1 MAPAVSADDP
11 ATRHRQLEVEY
22 TTTPQKG
29 HALSIE
35 ALLDTVICVFD
46 ECSSPSLRR
55 ERCIA
60 EFVESVKSVVN
71 RAKFLRLRKSDFE
84 VIRVIG
90 RGAFGEVAVV
100 RMIQSGEVFAMK
112 ILNKADMLQR
122 AETACFKE
130 ERDVLVHGDR
140 RWITSLHFAFQDE
153 KNLYLVMDYY
163 VGGDMLTLL
172 SKFDVHMPEDIVRF
186 YVAEMVL
193 AIDSVHKLGYVHR
206 DIKPDNVLLD
216 AAGHI
221 RLADFGSCLRVM
233 EDGCVS
239 SNVAVGTPDYISPEI
254 LCAMDDNRGHYGQEC
269 DWWSLGICMYEM
281 LYGSTPFYSESL
293 VETYGKIM
301 NHNDMLEFPDDMEFV
316 VSEPA
321 KDLMMKLICAREA
334 RFGRN
339 GLNDFKEHPFFN
351 GINWDEL
358 RTATPPYRPEVSSP
372 TDTSNFDPEFG
383 DDYTPAANAP
393 ALSTNFTGKH
403 LPFIGFTYT
412 HGSML
417 SDARSIA
424 DSLGGSAANGENS
437 ASLDSYE
444 RRMATMETEKAELL
458 RKFNEASSLLSSR
471 FPDGGGGGDGG
482 ANEREKEYEQMIAQL
497 KEEIQI
503 LKMRAEESSSAAA
516 AAAVKPKDLEE
527 LEKTLKEMKEK
538 NRQLILEKTELQ
550 RENEDVSDQL
560 NMKEKEVKEAIKH
573 RESAKL
579 DYEELNTELLEERSK
594 QRKAEKEAAE
604 KEKERAQLQCK
615 IDQLREEKR
624 TIENARM
631 AEIEKLAAELE
642 SEKRQREGMQAQQMA
657 AVEQSSEAARL
668 VEEIDRLNEKHS
680 EIVAQEEKKRK
691 QLVEHY
697 QSQLAELQA
706 QFDEKEGE
714 TGDLRQKYEEEREA
728 RCSEQEQLAMFE
740 RSVKTFEETKEQLT
754 SENEMLR
761 EEMNRL
767 QRDLN
772 SKEPQI
778 RQILNWV
785 NEGKETK
792 QIIQQLTN
800 KLTNEVESL
809 QAASNDKKSNV
820 VQAAASSWMQTR
832 ISRKEQVASR
842 EAQNHLAAEVRMK
855 AKLEADLSNT
865 KAALEECKAR
875 LEGREREIMALN
887 RDNKNLRDQ
896 LMGGIGSRGVD
907 VLEVDTGAFFNY
919 DHRPGQRD
927 SIAASSSDYEVSN
940 SSLLRAQLRNSPAI
954 SNSSLFSAQ
963 IYENMSRVPTSTP
976 TPSTASTMVAGTSA
990 GRGSPK
996 VLSSSLNSAF
1006 NGSAANGHSFSH
1018 VRLNAPTKCHH
1029 CTSILV
1035 GLDRQGLSCSKC
1047 QYACHVHC
1055 LQRISPQCPVPVEA
1069 RRPIGIDPD
1078 KGVGTAYE
1086 GLVKT
1091 PKPDGVKKGWRPTFV
1106 VVCDF
1111 KLYLYDCD
1119 VDKNGKAINI
1129 QPVIRQVLDMRD
1141 SNFSVSHVTDDDV
1154 IHANKTDLGKIFRVT
1169 TSQIESTTGAT
1180 TSQQQQL
1187 PQQSFHPSPYGTTGS
1202 SSSATRQYTLLMAE
1216 SPEERNKWIMALN
1229 ELKSLVKKTIQKK
1242 GRHLNKAAFVVKEVF
1257 DKSAI
1262 SQINI
1267 ATCAAVIDRTKMVM
1281 GFVEGGLYTVELDRE
1296 TLAAVGGEKEN
1307 KGRTVERVEYVEH
1320 EQLLVAL
1327 VGPAKERTI
1336 RLIPTA
1342 ALDGRE
1348 LKWIKVTESKGCHA
1362 FAVGTGPT
1370 GTTCLAVAVRKS
1382 VSIFE
1387 IVRDQKTRHRK
1398 VVDLAMPAFPQCLA
1412 WSAGAL
1418 AVGYPHGF
1426 RMWLM
1431 DTKNNQISL
1440 VNPEDQSLSFLG
1452 QHAYE
1457 AEMLI
1462 EIANEGDL
1470 EYLLVFSKLA
1480 VYVDR
1485 SGRRSRSDEIMFPA
1499 TARKEH
1505 GFAYAAPHLS
1515 VYSEYQIDIFN
1526 VRSAEWVQTVNLRLA
1541 LPLSSNGL
1549 LSLCMVNGCPYVV
1562 LSSDVLT
1569 DEDIVMIPSMHSLQR
1584 GGKKQPKRGFVVRA
1598 HTKEEQRAGDRRS
1611 ILPISGPSDFQ
1622 HLHHMGPG
1630 NATDLMRNMIDL
1642 SAPASSSANTSSS
1655 KLMPV
1660 MRSGSSVNSVRKDDP
1675 NTSRGV
1681 RPISSQSRSS
1691 DSSSLDRDGKMST
1704 SSDNSHYLEP
1714 NSRLNRT
1721 HDGN

>member
-1 MAPAVSADDP
+1 MPPAEDP
-11 ATRHRQLEVEY
+11 ATRHRQLEGDY
-22 TTTPQKG
+22 TGPPRKG
-29 HALSIE
+29 ETLSIE
-35 ALLDTVICVFD
+35 ALLDTVICMFD

-60 EFVESVKSVVN
+60 EFVESVRGVVN
-71 RAKFLRLRKSDFE
+71 RAKFLRLRKDDFE

-193 AIDSVHKLGYVHR
+193 AIDSVHQLGYVHR

-216 AAGHI
+216 GTGHI

-254 LCAMDDNRGHYGQEC
+254 LCAMEDNKGHYGQEC

-301 NHNDMLEFPDDMEFV
+301 NHNDMLEFPDDIDWV
-316 VSEPA
+316 VSDPA
-321 KDLMMKLICAREA
+321 KDLMMKLICAREI
-334 RFGRN
+334 RLGRS
-339 GLNDFKEHPFFN
+339 GLNDFKEHPFFV

-358 RTATPPYRPEVSSP
+358 RQATPPYRPEVSSP
-372 TDTSNFDPEFG
+372 TDTSNFDADIG
-383 DDYTPAANAP
+383 DDFTPASNAP
-393 ALSTNFTGKH
+393 AISTNFSGKH

-424 DSLGGSAANGENS
+424 DSLGNTAGNGES
-437 ASLDSYE
+437 SSSLESYE
-444 RRMATMETEKAELL
+444 RRMATMEQEKAELL

-471 FPDGGGGGDGG
+471 FPDGSSGDGV
-482 ANEREKEYEQMIAQL
+482 NEREKEYEQMIAQL
-497 KEEIQI
+497 KDEIQI
-503 LKMRAEESSSAAA
+503 LKMRQDDSSAAA
-516 AAAVKPKDLEE
+516 AAASAKPKDLEE
-527 LEKTLKEMKEK
+527 LEKSLKELKEK

-550 RENEDVSDQL
+550 RENEDLSDQM

-579 DYEELNTELLEERSK
+579 DYEELNTELIDERNK
-594 QRKAEKEAAE
+594 LRKAEKESAE
-604 KEKERAQLQCK
+604 KEKERAQLQIK

-624 TIENARM
+624 NIENVRM
-631 AEIEKLAAELE
+631 GEIEKLAAELE
-642 SEKRQREGMQAQQMA
+642 IEKRQREGMQAQQMA
-657 AVEQSSEAARL
+657 ASEQSGEAARL
-668 VEEIDRLNEKHS
+668 VEEIERLNEKHS

-706 QFDEKEGE
+706 QFDEKEAE
-714 TGDLRQKYEEEREA
+714 TRELRQKYEEEREA
-728 RCSEQEQLAMFE
+728 RCGEQEQLAMFE

-754 SENEMLR
+754 NENDLLR
-761 EEMNRL
+761 EEIHRL
-767 QRDLN
+767 QRELQ

-809 QAASNDKKSNV
+809 QAAAADKRNNTSTATSGWM
-820 VQAAASSWMQTR
+820 AAR
-832 ISRKEQVASR
+832 ISRKEQLLSR
-842 EAQNHLAAEVRMK
+842 EAQNNLAAEVRIK
-855 AKLEADLSNT
+855 SKLEGDLSQA

-875 LEGREREIMALN
+875 LEGKEREVMALN
-887 RDNKNLRDQ
+887 RDNKSLREQ
-896 LMGGIGSRGVD
+896 LYGGIGSRGVD
-907 VLEVDTGAFFNY
+907 VLEVDTGSGAFFNY
-919 DHRPGQRD
+919 DHRAGERD
-927 SIAASSSDYEVSN
+927 SIVASSSDYEVSN
-940 SSLLRAQLRNSPAI
+940 SSLLRAHLRNSPAI

-963 IYENMSRVPTSTP
+963 IYENMSRLPSSTP

-990 GRGSPK
+990 AGRASPK

-1006 NGSAANGHSFSH
+1006 NGSAASGHSFSH

-1111 KLYLYDCD
+1111 KLYLYDCE

-1141 SNFSVSHVTDDDV
+1141 SNFSVSHVTDEDV

-1169 TSQIESTTGAT
+1169 TSQIELTASTS
-1180 TSQQQQL
+1180 SQQQ
-1187 PQQSFHPSPYGTTGS
+1187 SIHPSPYSGS
-1202 SSSATRQYTLLMAE
+1202 SPSSTTRQYTLLMAE
-1216 SPEERNKWIMALN
+1216 STEERNKWIMALN
-1229 ELKSLVKKTIQKK
+1229 ELKSLVKKTIQKR

-1257 DKSAI
+1257 DKSSIA
-1262 SQINI
+1262 QINI
-1267 ATCAAVIDRTKMVM
+1267 ATCAAVIDKTKMVM
-1281 GFVEGGLYTVELDRE
+1281 GFVDCGLYTVELDRE
-1296 TLAAVGGEKEN
+1296 TLVAVGGEKEN

-1320 EQLLVAL
+1320 EQLLVAM

-1348 LKWIKVTESKGCHA
+1348 LKWIKMNDTKGCHT
-1362 FAVGTGPT
+1362 FSVGTGPS

-1382 VSIFE
+1382 VTIFE
-1387 IVRDQKTRHRK
+1387 IVRVEKTRHRK
-1398 VVDLAMPAFPQCLA
+1398 LVDLAMPAFPQCLG
-1412 WSAGAL
+1412 WSGGAL

-1426 RMWLM
+1426 RMWRL
-1431 DTKNNQISL
+1431 TENKNNQISL

-1452 QHAYE
+1452 QTSYE

-1462 EIANEGDL
+1462 EIPGDSDC
-1470 EYLLVFSKLA
+1470 EFLLVFSKLA
-1480 VYVDR
+1480 IYVDR

-1499 TARKEH
+1499 AARKEH
-1505 GFAYAAPHLS
+1505 AFAYAAPYLS

-1541 LPLSSNGL
+1541 LPLSTNGL

-1562 LSSDVLT
+1562 LSSDVLA
-1569 DEDIVMIPSMHSLQR
+1569 DEDVIMIPSMQPLQR

-1630 NATDLMRNMIDL
+1630 NATDLMKNMIDL
-1642 SAPASSSANTSSS
+1642 SATSNSSLNTSSSS

-1675 NTSRGV
+1675 SRGV

-1704 SSDNSHYLEP
+1704 SSDNSHYMEP

-1721 HDGN
+1721 HDTN